1 MIRVGIGSDIHKLE
15 IGRELIIGGVN
26 IPFDRGLDGHSDADV
41 LTHSIIDALLGAASL
56 GDIGRHF
63 PASDNRWLSISSLNL
78 LTKTMMLL
86 KSKGCK
92 VINIDST
99 VIAEN
104 PPLSDWI
111 PEMVDKITSILDV
124 GSEDVSIKATTSKG
138 IGPIGA
144 GEAISALSV
153 VMIEKVE

>member
-1 MIRVGIGSDIHKLE
+1 MGIGSDIHKLE

>member
-1 MIRVGIGSDIHKLE
+1 VGIGSDIHKIE
-15 IGRELIIGGVN
+15 IDRELIIGGVN

-41 LTHSIIDALLGAASL
+41 LTHSIIDAMLGAASL
-56 GDIGRHF
+56 GDIGQHF
-63 PASDNRWLSISSLNL
+63 PASDERWLGISSLKL
-78 LTKTMMLL
+78 LMKTTTLL

-111 PEMVDKITSILDV
+111 PQMIEKIASILDV
-124 GSEDVSIKATTSKG
+124 STENVSIKATTSKG

-153 VMIEKVE
+153 VLIDKPDR

>member
-1 MIRVGIGSDIHKLE
+1 LIRVGIGSDIHKLE

>member
-1 MIRVGIGSDIHKLE
+1 VGIGSDIHKIE
-15 IGRELIIGGVN
+15 IDRELIIGGVN

-41 LTHSIIDALLGAASL
+41 LTHSIIDAMLGAASL
-56 GDIGRHF
+56 GDIGQHF
-63 PASDNRWLSISSLNL
+63 PASDERWLGISSLKL
-78 LTKTMMLL
+78 LMKTTTLL

-104 PPLSDWI
+104 PPLPDWI
-111 PEMVDKITSILDV
+111 PQMIEKIASILDV
-124 GSEDVSIKATTSKG
+124 STENVSIKATTSKG

-153 VMIEKVE
+153 VLIDKPDR